1 MDRQDGFGEL
11 PPPPAEQPATIDEPV
26 LPPPTG
32 RQLLNAVVAGLIAA
46 IVGGIV
52 WGLIVDATES
62 EFGIAAIGIG
72 VLTGFAVVLAS
83 RGSAGVPLQ
92 VIAAL
97 TAAFGVLW
105 GKYYAF
111 VKVGQGIIDEQFGGA
126 IDLPLFSGDTLEFFM
141 DGFGE
146 LFSGWDIAWIGFAIY
161 TAWRIPQGKGFGRWA
176 SGGRAPDAAP

>member
-1 MDRQDGFGEL
+1 MERPEGYDDL
-11 PPPPAEQPATIDEPV
+11 PPPPADEPAAIEEPAA
-26 LPPPTG
+26 PPPTP
-32 RQLLNAVVAGLIAA
+32 RQLVLAVVAGLAAA

-52 WGLIVDATES
+52 WGLISAATES

-72 VLTGFAVVLAS
+72 VLTGFAVVVAS

-97 TAAFGVLW
+97 TAVVGVLW

-111 VKVGQGIIDEQFGGA
+111 VQVGQNVAEERFPGSGISV
-126 IDLPLFSGDTLEFFM
+126 PLFSGDTFRLFM
-141 DGFGE
+141 DASE
-146 LFSGWDIAWIGFAIY
+146 VVFSGWDIAWIGFAIY

-176 SGGRAPDAAP
+176 AGRRAAPGG